1 MKKIIVCL
9 FVLATLILMSCGGGK
24 ATVPASWNGDYAAK
38 MAPDF
43 KILTIKDGKIFSSAA
58 GTETEIFPSEF
69 AKTKYKMSSSETE
82 VKAEYQTN
90 YIKFTLNGEDLVQE
104 VTGGVKVEYVKMK

>member
-9 FVLATLILMSCGGGK
+9 FVLAALIAMSCGGGK
-24 ATVPASWNGDYAAK
+24 ATIPASWNGDYAAK

-43 KILTIKDGKIFSSAA
+43 KILTIKDGKIFSVAG
-58 GTETEIFPSEF
+58 GTETEVFPSEF
-69 AKTKYKMSSSETE
+69 AKSYKMSSSDTE

-90 YIKFTLNGEDLVQE
+90 YIKFTLSGDELVQE